1 VVLLLLEL
9 TLYLLIGFAG
19 LMIKKADS
27 VKAVGMDLLTVLLW
41 PFVLLL
47 KYVDY
52 IDAAKQKYK
61 KK

>member
-9 TLYLLIGFAG
+9 TLYLLIGFTG

-27 VKAVGMDLLTVLLW
+27 LKAVGMDLLIVLLW

-52 IDAAKQKYK
+52 IDTAKQKYK